1 MIRFF
6 IILLSFVSSGLC
18 PGKEALRIVSWN
30 LQWFPGGKMGGAPKE
45 VQDEQ
50 IGKIRNEIRKLGADI
65 LVLQEVG
72 SLGALE
78 ELMEPLGDEWNV
90 AILSR
95 FKDGNFISGQQVG
108 IVSRF
113 PAEAV
118 WAESW
123 DRGWAGAPR
132 GYAYASFLIK
142 DTRIAVY
149 GLHLKSNLGNPPEN
163 TSKREDAMEQL
174 IGHIKTG
181 RDRVPDPDAVVVA
194 GDFNTDDPDTPA
206 GQSPGERTFG
216 SLRKAGFQWTFEG
229 IPHASRITCPGK
241 GRYPDACFDHIF
253 TKGLGKPTA
262 TVVKAEGSDHFPVV
276 VDVVLGK

>member
-6 IILLSFVSSGLC
+6 VILGLFFSGLC
-18 PGKEALRIVSWN
+18 FGAETIRIVTWN
-30 LQWFPGGKMGGAPKE
+30 LQWFPGGKMGGAPKA
-45 VQDEQ
+45 VQDAQ
-50 IGKIRNEIRKLGADI
+50 IGKIRAEIRKLGADI
-65 LVLQEVG
+65 IVFQEVG
-72 SLGALE
+72 SVGALE
-78 ELMEPLGDEWNV
+78 ELIKPLGNGWKV
-90 AILSR
+90 AILSN

-132 GYAYASFLIK
+132 GYAYASFVIK
-142 DTRIAVY
+142 GKRVAVY
-149 GLHLKSNLGNPPEN
+149 GIHLKSNLGNPLEN

-174 IGHIKTG
+174 LGHIKTG
-181 RDRVPDPDAVVVA
+181 RDRVPEPHAVVVA

-216 SLRKAGFQWTFEG
+216 SLRKAGFQWTFDG

-262 TVVKAEGSDHFPVV
+262 SVVKAQGSDHFPVV